1 MWGYRGTAKY
11 GGGDGAGGRARAG
24 GSSGPTGATK
34 FAQYALSP
42 TQPAT
47 KFAQCNRSIGVSA
60 KKFARQAI
68 KRHFWGIFRGLG
80 ELFHA
85 HTHDRAVLGELLH
98 TQDATRG
105 DFATNDTTAATDAG
119 QHETAVTNALP

>member
-1 MWGYRGTAKY
+1 MWGCRGTAKY
-11 GGGDGAGGRARAG
+11 GGGARDCSG
-24 GSSGPTGATK
+24 GSSGPAGATK
-34 FAQYALSP
+34 FAQHALSP

-47 KFAQCNRSIGVSA
+47 KFTQQPQKHQIWGVSSA
-60 KKFARQAI
+60 Q
-68 KRHFWGIFRGLG
+68 G